1 MRHLLTE
8 ESYFKMFI
16 ELLKTTLSNDNN
28 IKGEDNED
36 TTNNSRDTDSD
47 NALQ

>member
-1 MRHLLTE
+1 MRYKLTE
-8 ESYFKMFI
+8 ESWFNMMI
-16 ELLKTTLSNDNN
+16 ELLKTALSNDNN

-36 TTNNSRDTDSD
+36 TDNSRDTDCD